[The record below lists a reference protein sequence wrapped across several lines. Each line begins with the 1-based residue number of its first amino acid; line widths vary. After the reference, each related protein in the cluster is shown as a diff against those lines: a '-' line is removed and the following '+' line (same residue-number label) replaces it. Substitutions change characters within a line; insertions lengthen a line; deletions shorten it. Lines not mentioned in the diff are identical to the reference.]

1 MWPFDSLPLES
12 WSFTWSWWW
21 LAFLLIPDTTFQDW
35 LPGEKRHTD
44 RPLCSQ
50 KTALKKSNGEV
61 WPQRPGSLSYWMPH
75 PVSTGAWMLCS
86 SLSYL
91 VNISATPVS
100 GGLIGKAQ
108 CGKLLGPKEE
118 LPRPPGQIQGV
129 PWSQTPIGKG
139 IHVQALWLKD
149 HIFKNPDLGMLILA
163 LESWEME
170 YFLPY
175 QSTRMSQS
183 LATVATTNGKAVNPE
198 ETQERKNACYLAAIR
213 LQPLPTVSPGKTQ
226 DVKNA
231 RNQPQIAEVHVKG
244 MILLS
249 PDSRIFPNIEKLLLF
264 SC

>member
-1 MWPFDSLPLES
+1 
-12 WSFTWSWWW
+12 
-21 LAFLLIPDTTFQDW
+21 
-35 LPGEKRHTD
+35 
-44 RPLCSQ
+44 
-50 KTALKKSNGEV
+50 
-61 WPQRPGSLSYWMPH
+61 
-75 PVSTGAWMLCS
+75 
-86 SLSYL
+86 
-91 VNISATPVS
+91 
-100 GGLIGKAQ
+100 
-108 CGKLLGPKEE
+108 
-118 LPRPPGQIQGV
+118 
-129 PWSQTPIGKG
+129 
-139 IHVQALWLKD
+139 
-149 HIFKNPDLGMLILA
+149 MLILA

-183 LATVATTNGKAVNPE
+183 LATVATTNGKAVNPV

-231 RNQPQIAEVHVKG
+231 RNEPQIAEVHVKG